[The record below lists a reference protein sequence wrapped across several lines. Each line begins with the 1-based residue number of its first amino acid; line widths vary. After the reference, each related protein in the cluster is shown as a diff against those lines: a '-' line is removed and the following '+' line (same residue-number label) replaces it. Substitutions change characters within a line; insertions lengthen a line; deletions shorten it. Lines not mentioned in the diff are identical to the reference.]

1 MAINALL
8 RATARIVT
16 PTLIGAAAVLANVGS
31 ATAATPAHIQ
41 PASAVVH
48 TLSHGAG
55 ISLAAPP
62 SNVCTF
68 TSNRLVAHRKDGKQT
83 VVVTNGSTVSGFGN
97 VYLTL
102 DHPTALDT
110 TYGTANGALKNY
122 HISFTVT
129 PNYAGAKSEQYEG
142 EVDIRGGIVGWMQGN
157 GPSWKADAGSVKCTS
172 GSVGGTSTVTADVDV
187 YSKPGGDDRFKT
199 GFLRKGTEVHRAQ
212 GGDCPRNNWCHITG
226 SNVPGGDGYAWG
238 SFFKTNPPR

>member
-1 MAINALL
+1 MEINTLL

-16 PTLIGAAAVLANVGS
+16 PTLIGAAVALANVGP

-41 PASAVVH
+41 PVAAASH
-48 TLSHGAG
+48 TLSHGAA

-83 VVVTNGSTVSGFGN
+83 VVVTDGSTVSGFGN

-110 TYGTANGALKNY
+110 TYGSATGAIKNY

-129 PNYAGAKSEQYEG
+129 PNYVGATSERYEG
-142 EVDIRGGIVGWMQGN
+142 EITIKGGVSGWMQGN
-157 GPSWKADAGSVKCTS
+157 GPSWTADPGSVKCS
-172 GSVGGTSTVTADVDV
+172 SDSVGGTSTVTDDVDV
-187 YSKPGGDDRFKT
+187 YSKAGGDNRFKT
-199 GFLRKGTEVHRAQ
+199 GFLRKGTQVHRVS
-212 GGDCPRNNWCHITG
+212 GGDCPQNNWCHITG
-226 SNVPGGDGYAWG
+226 TNVPGGDGYAWG
-238 SFFKTNPPR
+238 SFFKSNPPK